1 MTFELCSG
9 EFETKL
15 VGMTDTESS
24 LPLWPF
30 LAADAV
36 LLTAGGLLLCLG
48 HRPLLW
54 WEASLMAAC
63 VAGAAGSMVAPF
75 LRRDSDAQSLA
86 QARLLAD
93 AMGQLQKLEPLAA
106 YITTATNQWREYQ
119 EQTAQTAAGAKA
131 VADAMSVE
139 VKAVGEFLQKMNDGE
154 KAHLRLETEKL
165 RRAEQEWLQVLV
177 YLLDHVFALFQAA
190 RRSGQP
196 ALLEQISL
204 FQNSCRDAARRV
216 GLVPTLAPAG
226 EPFDPKAHQIKD
238 DVVPAANAVIAE
250 TLATGYT
257 FQGQP
262 LRRALVAVREPE
274 AAAAPT

>member
-1 MTFELCSG
+1 
-9 EFETKL
+9 
-15 VGMTDTESS
+15 
-24 LPLWPF
+24 
-30 LAADAV
+30 
-36 LLTAGGLLLCLG
+36 
-48 HRPLLW
+48 
-54 WEASLMAAC
+54 
-63 VAGAAGSMVAPF
+63 
-75 LRRDSDAQSLA
+75 
-86 QARLLAD
+86 
-93 AMGQLQKLEPLAA
+93 
-106 YITTATNQWREYQ
+106 
-119 EQTAQTAAGAKA
+119 
-131 VADAMSVE
+131 MSVE

-226 EPFDPKAHQIKD
+226 EPFDPKAHQLKD